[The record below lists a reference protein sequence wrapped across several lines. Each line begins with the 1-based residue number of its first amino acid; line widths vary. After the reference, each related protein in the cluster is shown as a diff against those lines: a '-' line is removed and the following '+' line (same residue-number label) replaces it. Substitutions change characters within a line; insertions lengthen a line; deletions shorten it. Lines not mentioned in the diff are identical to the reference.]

1 MQASATRDD
10 REPYDRHAGRKPA
23 SLNVNVDLLRKAHD
37 LGIDLTATLEEALV
51 AQILRHQRDS
61 WREENREAIAAYNDL
76 VARHGVWS
84 DGLRS
89 F

>member
-1 MQASATRDD
+1 MQASETNSA
-10 REPYDRHAGRKPA
+10 REPFDRNAGRKPA
-23 SLNVNVDLLRKAHD
+23 RLSINGDLLQKAHD

-51 AQILRHQRDS
+51 AQILRQQRES

-76 VARHGVWS
+76 VVRQGVWN